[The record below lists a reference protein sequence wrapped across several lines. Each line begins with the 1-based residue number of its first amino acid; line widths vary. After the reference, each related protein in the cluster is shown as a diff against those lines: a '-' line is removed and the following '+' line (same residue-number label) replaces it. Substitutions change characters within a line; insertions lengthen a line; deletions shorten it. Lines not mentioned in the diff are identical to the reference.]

1 MVLTVALPRACRMG
15 VVAAAC
21 ALCMAVPAAGAAG
34 RLEDAA
40 ALLKAGQHEQA
51 LVQVDQLLAADP
63 KDPKARFLKGVILTE
78 RGDTK
83 AAAEVFERLTRD
95 YPGMPEPYNNLA
107 VIYAAQGHYD
117 QARVALE
124 KSIRTHPSYATAYDN
139 LGDVYSKLA
148 GDAYDRALRLEASD
162 GGTSKKLALVREL
175 SAPAE
180 PLRVASRAPVPS
192 TVVAKAAAP
201 QGVTAV
207 PAKPAPT
214 PKTEPTA
221 KPAPAPAAAA
231 PAQPVPPTAAIAAP
245 AERTPVAAA
254 QPAKPVSPVAT
265 PPAKP
270 VPSLA
275 ARAATRPV
283 ERKPAAVVA
292 AQKPAAPTKPAA
304 ASNPEAEALRM
315 VKSWAQAWSAKDVE
329 MYLSFYAAEFK
340 TPGGVPRADWEET
353 RRARVSGPRSIQV
366 SIRGPK
372 VVRRDDQHVT
382 VTFEQRYR
390 SDTFQGRTRKTLE
403 LLRVG
408 NDWRIVEEVLK
419 K

>member
-1 MVLTVALPRACRMG
+1 ML
-15 VVAAAC
+15 C
-21 ALCMAVPAAGAAG
+21 AFCMAVPAAGATG

-40 ALLKAGQHEQA
+40 ALLKSGQHAQA
-51 LVQVDQLLAADP
+51 LAQVDQLLAADP

-78 RGDTK
+78 QGDTK
-83 AAAEVFERLTRD
+83 AAADVFERLTRD
-95 YPGMPEPYNNLA
+95 YPALPEPYNNLA
-107 VIYAAQGHYD
+107 VIYAAQGRYD

-162 GGTSKKLALVREL
+162 GSASKKLALVREL
-175 SAPAE
+175 TAPAE
-180 PLRVASRAPVPS
+180 SQRVASRAPVPS
-192 TVVAKAAAP
+192 PVVAKAAAP
-201 QGVTAV
+201 QGATAV
-207 PAKPAPT
+207 PAKPVP
-214 PKTEPTA
+214 PVKPEPPA
-221 KPAPAPAAAA
+221 KPALAANPASSSDAAAA
-231 PAQPVPPTAAIAAP
+231 
-245 AERTPVAAA
+245 RTPLAAT
-254 QPAKPVSPVAT
+254 QPAKPAAQVTPPPAQPAT
-265 PPAKP
+265 PIA
-270 VPSLA
+270 SA
-275 ARAATRPV
+275 ARPATPAEPAPATHQV

-292 AQKPAAPTKPAA
+292 AQKRSAPTKSMAT
-304 ASNPEAEALRM
+304 SNPEAEALRM

-329 MYLSFYAAEFK
+329 MYLSFYAADFR

-372 VVRRDDQHVT
+372 VVRRDDQHVA

-408 NDWRIVEEVLK
+408 NDWRIVEEVVK